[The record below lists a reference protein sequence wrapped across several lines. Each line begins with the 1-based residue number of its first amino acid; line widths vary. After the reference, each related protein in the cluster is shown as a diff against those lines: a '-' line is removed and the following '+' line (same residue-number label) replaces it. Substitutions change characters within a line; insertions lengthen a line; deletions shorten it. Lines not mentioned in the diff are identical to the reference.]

1 MATVDLTLGLE
12 GEASPRAY
20 ALAAQYLDELA
31 AAIAAEQS
39 AADEVAWHPSGAG
52 LGRGAVSVVGECAS
66 DELAVGL
73 ARRYLAVGRTLAGQ
87 SAAECSEPV
96 RSTAAAMAQLLD
108 DGVAALRF
116 DTASGTEW
124 APRPMPEPGEAPGC
138 VTGWRAAQA
147 APVGVRF
154 ALLDETTGQSVSCY
168 LDQPDHRLHEA
179 LQDRRV
185 TVHGLVTRQV
195 HGECAAAVRAIT
207 KVELD
212 PRVRDDVR
220 APSLQIG
227 LGTPAGP
234 GSTAWFLEERER
246 ARERFW
252 REG

>member
-12 GEASPRAY
+12 GAPAPEAHV
-20 ALAAQYLDELA
+20 LAAQCLDELA

-39 AADEVAWHPSGAG
+39 AGDEVAWHPSGAG
-52 LGRGAVSVVGECAS
+52 LGRGAVSVVGDCES
-66 DELAVGL
+66 DELAGGI
-73 ARRYLAVGRTLAGQ
+73 ARAYLAVGRILARQ
-87 SAAECSEPV
+87 AVVECSEPV
-96 RSTAAAMAQLLD
+96 RGTASAMAKLLQD
-108 DGVAALRF
+108 EVAALRF
-116 DTASGTEW
+116 ETASGTEW
-124 APRPMPEPGEAPGC
+124 APRPISEPREALGC

-179 LQDRRV
+179 LEGRRV
-185 TVHGLVTRQV
+185 TVHGLVTHQA
-195 HGECAAAVRAIT
+195 HGKCPAAVRSIT

-212 PRVRDDVR
+212 LSARDD
-220 APSLQIG
+220 AWEPSLQIG
-227 LGTPAGP
+227 LGTSAGP

-252 REG
+252 RER